1 MSKAIIEKMIIEE
14 TKNLSSEALN
24 EILDFIQFIKAKKF
38 KNLSEKT
45 FENNIKMNLNELK
58 TVSLKHLEDEFA
70 NYKEKYPHE

>member
-24 EILDFIQFIKAKKF
+24 EILDFIQFIKTKKY
-38 KNLSEKT
+38 KKLLKET
-45 FENNIKMNLNELK
+45 FEENITTNLNELN
-58 TVSLKHLEDEFA
+58 TVSLIHLENEFA